1 MTAKKGESIDSLARR
16 YGVPAHEFRA
26 ANGAVK
32 LNKKGV
38 LAVNQSIMVPMK
50 SATAV
55 AAAAPAKATHAKN
68 TAPATKADV
77 VPASSG
83 STYIVRAGDT
93 LYGIAQKAGATVDDI
108 LALNRLKSSAVIQ
121 PGLRLRLP

>member
-1 MTAKKGESIDSLARR
+1 
-16 YGVPAHEFRA
+16 PAHEFRA

-32 LNKKGV
+32 LNKKGY

-50 SATAV
+50 SATQV
-55 AAAAPAKATHAKN
+55 AHAAPAKATPAKN
-68 TAPATKADV
+68 TAAAAAPVKVEAEPKV
-77 VPASSG
+77 VPASTG
-83 STYIVRAGDT
+83 STYVVRAGDT

-108 LALNRLKSSAVIQ
+108 LALNRLKSSTVIQ